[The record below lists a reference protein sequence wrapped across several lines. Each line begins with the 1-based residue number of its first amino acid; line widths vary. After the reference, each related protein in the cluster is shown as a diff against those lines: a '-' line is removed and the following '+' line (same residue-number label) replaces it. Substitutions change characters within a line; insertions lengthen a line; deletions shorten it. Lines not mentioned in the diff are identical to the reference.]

1 MLQDLMTKKN
11 HEYLLQIFEEVASKR
26 DNAVL
31 LLVGNGPNLD
41 KIKQKIE
48 EHPYRDRIIYYGI
61 TDNVTELYCAMDAF
75 VLPTKYEG
83 LGIVFVEAQINGL
96 PVITSDRVPREVDIA
111 GNTKFLSLERGE
123 SLWANCILNVH
134 RTNREQFY
142 KANEKSIEKYDIY
155 SNARRLE
162 HIYKVL
168 TDQED

>member
-1 MLQDLMTKKN
+1 MLQ
-11 HEYLLQIFEEVASKR
+11 
-26 DNAVL
+26 
-31 LLVGNGPNLD
+31 
-41 KIKQKIE
+41 
-48 EHPYRDRIIYYGI
+48 IYYGI